1 MFVQSIIFLRRGVY
15 TKTFKGTMRWQV
27 YPKDTKPG
35 EYWFNVIA
43 QMMMSAAVSGL
54 GLVLGC

>member
-1 MFVQSIIFLRRGVY
+1 
-15 TKTFKGTMRWQV
+15 MRKE
-27 YPKDTKPG
+27 YIRKDTKPG

-54 GLVLGC
+54 GFWFLDDLPAFHHWHTEIRAMLPF